1 MKVRTK
7 TMITFM
13 LPDDNDFHMDEEGNI
28 LVFDRLDE
36 LFIFL
41 TENNLPVD
49 KVSCIEVTAIEE
61 EEKKEKKSK

>member
-7 TMITFM
+7 TMIAFM
-13 LPDDNDFHMDEEGNI
+13 LPDDNDFHTDDDGNI

-36 LFIFL
+36 LFTFL

-49 KVSCIEVTAIEE
+49 SVSCFEVTAIEE
-61 EEKKEKKSK
+61 EEKGK

>member
-7 TMITFM
+7 TMIAFM
-13 LPDDNDFHMDEEGNI
+13 LPEDNDFHTDEDGNI

-36 LFIFL
+36 LFTFL

-49 KVSCIEVTAIEE
+49 SVSCFEVTAIEE
-61 EEKKEKKSK
+61 EEKGK

>member
-7 TMITFM
+7 TMIAFM
-13 LPDDNDFHMDEEGNI
+13 LPNDNDFHMDKEGNL

-36 LFIFL
+36 LFTFL

-49 KVSCIEVTAIEE
+49 KVSCFEVTAIEE
-61 EEKKEKKSK
+61 EEKEKKDK